1 MRVILL
7 IFISLFFGTQVL
19 FSQSTSPLNLP
30 KYDIMP
36 MHFGMS
42 LGFNQM
48 DFTIHN
54 SGLFLTPAIDSIYSI
69 ENHPQLGLNINVVSN
84 FNFHKNFSF
93 RCLPGLNFGQRNL
106 EYWVYDRGDTN
117 TAGTYYSHTMQLES
131 TYLDIPVLLQ
141 YKGRRLSNFRP
152 YIIAGGSF
160 KVDLAAQKK
169 IKEEER
175 PKIRLSR
182 TSWYY
187 EVGFGTDFFL
197 EYFKF
202 ALEIK
207 YVVGINNVLVKDVS
221 QYTAAIER
229 MNSKM
234 IMFSFLFEG
243 SDIRLFKFGKRRSS

>member
-1 MRVILL
+1 MNKIRIHIFLILL
-7 IFISLFFGTQVL
+7 LGGQYSY
-19 FSQSTSPLNLP
+19 SQSTTPLNLP
-30 KYDIMP
+30 KYDEMP

-42 LGFNQM
+42 LGLNQM

-69 ENHPQLGLNINVVSN
+69 ENTPQLGLNINIVTNLN
-84 FNFHKNFSF
+84 FLKHYSL

-106 EYWVYDRGDTN
+106 EYWVFDPADSS
-117 TAGTYYSHTMQLES
+117 YYSHIMRLES

-141 YKGRRLSNFRP
+141 YKGRRLNNFRP
-152 YIIAGGSF
+152 YLIAGGSF
-160 KVDLAAQKK
+160 KIDLAAQKK

-175 PKIRLSR
+175 PKIRLTR

-202 ALEIK
+202 ALELK
-207 YVVGINNVLVKDVS
+207 YVVGINNVLNPDAS
-221 QYTAAIER
+221 QFSRAIER

-234 IMFSFLFEG
+234 IMLSFTFEG
-243 SDIRLFKFGKRRSS
+243 SDIRVFKIFKRKK

>member
-1 MRVILL
+1 
-7 IFISLFFGTQVL
+7 
-19 FSQSTSPLNLP
+19 
-30 KYDIMP
+30 

-54 SGLFLTPAIDSIYSI
+54 SGLMLTSAIDSIYAI
-69 ENHPQLGLNINVVSN
+69 ENIPQLGLNINIVTN
-84 FNFHKNFSF
+84 FNFHKYFSL

-106 EYWVYDRGDTN
+106 EYWVYDPVDSVFYT
-117 TAGTYYSHTMQLES
+117 HIMKLES
-131 TYLDIPVLLQ
+131 TYLDVPLLLE
-141 YKGRRLSNFRP
+141 YKARRMSNFRP
-152 YIIAGGSF
+152 YLIGGGSF
-160 KVDLAAQKK
+160 KIDLAAQKK
-169 IKEEER
+169 VKDEEK
-175 PKIRLSR
+175 PKIRLTR
-182 TSWYY
+182 TGWYY

-207 YVVGINNVLVKDVS
+207 YVVGINNVLKKDPTEFS
-221 QYTAAIER
+221 KAIER

-243 SDIRLFKFGKRRSS
+243 SDIRIFKFGKHRAR